1 MSWRKCRDI
10 SESEKK
16 KRWDCVTIQTR
27 CQENYI
33 SKKEEED
40 RLRVTRKHTGT
51 QEEEEEE

>member
-1 MSWRKCRDI
+1 VK
-10 SESEKK
+10 KK